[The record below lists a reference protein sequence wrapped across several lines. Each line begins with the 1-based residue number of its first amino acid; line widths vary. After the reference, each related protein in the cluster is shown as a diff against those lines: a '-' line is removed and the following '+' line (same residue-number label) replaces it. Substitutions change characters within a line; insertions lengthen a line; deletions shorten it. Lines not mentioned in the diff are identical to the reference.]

1 MTPTDALN
9 AVALRED
16 MHVHSTYSDGTSTIA
31 ENLERAVR
39 MGLTRIGCVDHVR
52 RDTEWVPDFAAAV
65 RQAAAGL
72 PLEVSSGIEAKMLD
86 GTGQLDL
93 PRKRDGI
100 DRIYIADHQVPL
112 ADGPH
117 APAEIRAAL
126 AAGRLLAGDV
136 VDAIVGATVAA
147 LLSHPGS
154 VIAHLFSLLPKLGLS
169 EADVPA
175 DRLARL
181 VWAARRSAALVE
193 IDERWKCPS
202 LRTARAFR
210 DAGVPI
216 IFSTDS
222 HRAADIGRYVFA
234 RSVHE
239 GLTS

>member
-1 MTPTDALN
+1 MKPADAEN
-9 AVALRED
+9 AVDLRQD
-16 MHVHSTYSDGTSTIA
+16 MHVHSTFSDGQSTID
-31 ENLERAVR
+31 ENLEQARR
-39 MGLTRIGCVDHVR
+39 IGLTRMCCVDHVR
-52 RDTEWVPDFAAAV
+52 RDTPWVSDFAAAV

-72 PLEVSSGIEAKMLD
+72 PLEVRIGIEAKILD
-86 GTGQLDL
+86 RAGRLDL
-93 PRKRDGI
+93 PRDRRGI
-100 DRIYIADHQVPL
+100 DYIYIADHQVPL

-117 APAEIRAAL
+117 APTEIRAAL
-126 AAGRLLAGDV
+126 ADERLLASDV
-136 VDAIVGATVAA
+136 VEAIVDATVAA
-147 LLSHPGS
+147 LVSHPRS
-154 VIAHLFSLLPKLGLS
+154 VIAHLFSVLPKLGLS

-175 DRLARL
+175 DQLARL
-181 VWAARRSAALVE
+181 VWAARRSNALVE